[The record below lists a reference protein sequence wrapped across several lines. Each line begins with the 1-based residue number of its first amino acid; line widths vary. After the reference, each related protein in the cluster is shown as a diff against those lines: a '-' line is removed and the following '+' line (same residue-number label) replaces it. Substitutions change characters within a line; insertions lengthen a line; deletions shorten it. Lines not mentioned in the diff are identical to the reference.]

1 MDQINVNVNQ
11 FDHFNQFVHINKF
24 DQYNQFDQI
33 PFGNFDPS
41 IQFDQLNLFDQS
53 NLTQLVLSLAQL
65 SPSLLS
71 FFSQLDAEERI
82 YRYFVAEN

>member
-33 PFGNFDPS
+33 PLANFDPS
-41 IQFDQLNLFDQS
+41 IQFYQLNLFDQS

-65 SPSLLS
+65 NPSLFQNFLE
-71 FFSQLDAEERI
+71 FELFSR
-82 YRYFVAEN
+82 